1 MDDDRLTD
9 GRYTRRR
16 FLRLTAG
23 GLAAGSLAPILA
35 ACGGGEGEEAAPPP
49 PPAEPAEPAAPPPAA
64 STGAAEPAAPPA
76 IDGGGETLKMW
87 WWGEQEAIG
96 IQQWVDETIE
106 QFKAEANYNIDPLL
120 MDTSQVIPQFT
131 NAAAAGE
138 PPDIQFVFNGIYH
151 MENTWLGYIQP
162 LNGLVSDDTLA
173 ASGATALST
182 FEGQQ
187 YRVGFYI
194 VGFGLEYDKAAF
206 ENAGLD
212 PDSPPT
218 TWDAFLDACDKIK
231 TSGIIPISGGIKDGF
246 FGEWYFVNTLTQNLN
261 SPADALN
268 LFIGELDWRD
278 PQYHEHWVKLQE
290 LYDNGFINEDINS
303 LELYQGIQLT
313 ETGKAAMTINTTAA
327 LPAAQEI
334 LGDRLGY
341 MVFPTFG
348 TGSMAGIPITDTQGF
363 CIPAKAADPQGAA
376 AFLEFMHSEDRVNA
390 MWTTSRALPADEK
403 FDSSLIDDPF
413 LKTVYETW
421 WAGDHNV
428 YVADLMPTL
437 FWTDAMFVI
446 SQDILSGKLKGE
458 ESGEIA
464 AQVTEKWKNQNPDMV
479 ENYTTWGQDLA
490 VA

>member
-1 MDDDRLTD
+1 MDDDRLTEALF
-9 GRYTRRR
+9 TRRR
-16 FLRLTAG
+16 FLRVTAG
-23 GLAAGSLAPILA
+23 GLAAAGVAPILA
-35 ACGGGEGEEAAPPP
+35 ACGGGDGGEAAAP
-49 PPAEPAEPAAPPPAA
+49 PPAEPSEPAAPPA

-87 WWGEQEAIG
+87 WWGEPEAIG
-96 IQQWVDETIE
+96 IQKWVDETIAK
-106 QFKAEANYNIDPLL
+106 FKDEANYVIDPLL

-131 NAAAAGE
+131 NAAAAGK

-151 MENTWLGYIQP
+151 MENVWLGYIQP
-162 LNGLVSDDTLA
+162 LNGLLPDDVLTQ
-173 ASGATALST
+173 SGATALSIYQ
-182 FEGQQ
+182 GQQ

-194 VGFGLEYDKAAF
+194 VGFGIEYNKELFDK
-206 ENAGLD
+206 AGLD
-212 PDSPPT
+212 ADSPPT
-218 TWDAFLDACDKIK
+218 TWDAFLDTCDKLK
-231 TSGIIPISGGIKDGF
+231 TSGVIPLGGGIKDGF

-268 LFIGELDWRD
+268 LFIGELDWRE

-290 LYDNGFINEDINS
+290 LHDNGFINDDINS
-303 LELYQGIQLT
+303 LQLYQG
-313 ETGKAAMTINTTAA
+313 TGLVDTSKAAMTINTTAA
-327 LPAAQEI
+327 LPAAQET
-334 LGDRLGY
+334 LGADNVGY
-341 MVFPTFG
+341 MIFPTFG

-363 CIPAKAADPQGAA
+363 CIPTDAKDAQGAA
-376 AFLEFMHSEDRVNA
+376 AFLEFMHSEERVNA

-446 SQDILSGKLKGE
+446 SQDILGGKLKGS

-464 AQVTEKWKNQNPDMV
+464 AQVTEKWKKQNPDLV
-479 ENYTTWGQDLA
+479 ENYTAWGQDLA
-490 VA
+490 AA